1 MATSHWGWG
10 RCRERLLR
18 VVRATAVAQ
27 KALRRGCTASR
38 MRSNAHGNCGGRPRA
53 GIGKFFDCGKRAD
66 EAYSKNYLK
75 SVSQEEQEYEPQL
88 ILNPGSPEH
97 RRHVP
102 AGGFHQHR
110 SPQSR
115 WHHRARCKAWTGC
128 FPLAKVLCAAFL
140 ILATQMV
147 SMDYNSNRVNVHVD
161 AAGNVSKV
169 RMG

>member
-1 MATSHWGWG
+1 MIHITKNLEIKH
-10 RCRERLLR
+10 
-18 VVRATAVAQ
+18 VVV
-27 KALRRGCTASR
+27 
-38 MRSNAHGNCGGRPRA
+38 
-53 GIGKFFDCGKRAD
+53 
-66 EAYSKNYLK
+66 
-75 SVSQEEQEYEPQL
+75 

-102 AGGFHQHR
+102 AGSFHQHR

-161 AAGNVSKV
+161 AAGKVSNV